1 MKWLKRRL
9 LRWLFD
15 PDVLGEVDLRLPRL
29 RIGNKTVDIDGK
41 AIALPSLTSDPE
53 LASGKIWFRGDIN
66 KLRFSP
72 DGTKTVNI
80 LKEDDPLNIAQIS
93 GTQLTGRDW
102 SNDFAKLQNL
112 DTKLSNINNKLRTPI
127 DSVFV
132 KDVSVGTS
140 ATQAASD
147 TQVREEITILAD
159 EGNSDTVYVGNSSV
173 QLFPLKPGASLTL
186 RKCSLSKIYLKAKS
200 GTQIIHI
207 IAGGV

>member
-1 MKWLKRRL
+1 VFRRIKKKLAWWLIKDL
-9 LRWLFD
+9 LEEGVPYIKVGR
-15 PDVLGEVDLRLPRL
+15 
-29 RIGNKTVDIDGK
+29 KTVEIK
-41 AIALPSLTSDPE
+41 PNAIKFDSLTSDPALE
-53 LASGKIWFRGDIN
+53 PGLLWFRGDIN
-66 KLRFSP
+66 KLRFSK
-72 DGTKTVNI
+72 DGSEITNI

-93 GTQLTGRDW
+93 GTPLTGRDW

-140 ATQAASD
+140 ATQADSD
-147 TQVREEITILAD
+147 AQVREEITILAD
-159 EGNSDTVYVGNSSV
+159 EGNSDTVYVGNSSA

-200 GTQIIHI
+200 GTQTIHI